1 MKSAAVALVV
11 GVAIYLL
18 ARDGLVIHAYGS
30 ANFTAPD
37 VIAYQLPDALWQYAF
52 CMVVCVIWGD
62 RRALLVPL
70 GIGLVAEASVGTFDP
85 RDVIALLAGALAAS
99 FQVTSWARG
108 SAASCSSRVRAGAA
122 SSLPAP

>member
-18 ARDGLVIHAYGS
+18 ARDGLVIHTFGS
-30 ANFTAPD
+30 ANVWLPD

-52 CMVVCVIWGD
+52 CMVVYAIWGD

-70 GIGLVAEASVGTFDP
+70 AIGLVAEATVGTFDP
-85 RDVIALLAGALAAS
+85 RDVVALVAAALVACV
-99 FQVTSWARG
+99 QVTSSSPRG
-108 SAASCSSRVRAGAA
+108 SAASCS
-122 SSLPAP
+122 